1 MTRNYLRFL
10 RIAVLIGAFAVAGLL
25 VSTRSASAA
34 PGNLAI
40 TPTTCSTAGGT
51 VLTITGTGFAATPT
65 VTFGVGFP
73 NPTVVTATFV
83 SSTQITV
90 IAPARAAGN
99 SGIMVTN
106 PDGSLDS
113 LNPGCMYVA
122 PTPTGS
128 IGGQFIPQSN
138 YSFPMACV
146 DGTSIF
152 GRLPNKKLIERGG
165 SFSNSTATA
174 STTNSGG
181 EGYGS
186 TVSIKGDSNQ
196 AAPTLFEFP
205 KPQSNYAVL
214 QSVDSLSALDICDG
228 TGCPLKVLT
237 AFSYQVLTAAEMLTA
252 EALQKGEVASA
263 SAPVATLNSS
273 TIVKNVTITVTDL
286 SLDQPRSF
294 IGLRRWTGT
303 QWEIVASNWGRIELR
318 TPQTGVY
325 AVTTAST
332 EVSSAKDC
340 PGGQNLKNANLIKAN
355 LIKANLSG
363 ANLSFADLTGAD
375 LTEANLKDGNL
386 SGAWLGEAKLTF
398 ANLSGAN
405 LRGAY
410 LVKANLRGANL
421 VKANLMEANLR
432 LADLTGAFL
441 SSPFTSEH
449 FTGADLTGADLTSAN
464 LVYTN
469 LSNANL
475 TNANLTGAFLM
486 LADLTGAN
494 LSNANLTNA
503 NLAYTNLSNANLS
516 NADLMGADLRD
527 ANLSNANLAGAKG
540 ANLPGTLRFYDDR

>member
-1 MTRNYLRFL
+1 M
-10 RIAVLIGAFAVAGLL
+10 
-25 VSTRSASAA
+25 STRSASAA

-73 NPTVVTATFV
+73 NPTVVTAPNVTFV

-146 DGTSIF
+146 DGKSIF

-165 SFSNSTATA
+165 SFANSTATV

-196 AAPTLFEFP
+196 AAESSWLTQD
-205 KPQSNYAVL
+205 PQNYVVL

-294 IGLRRWTGT
+294 IGLRRWTENNWT
-303 QWEIVASNWGRIELR
+303 LVDETVVANSTDTSRMGMTLSTIASAKL
-318 TPQTGVY
+318 PFGVY
-325 AVTTAST
+325 AVVYSDPKCNSATPPTGTLPNGVMTSLVPAGTLPNGVMTSLVPAAVPAPPKSGNAGLT
-332 EVSSAKDC
+332 VSSSL
-340 PGGQNLKNANLIKAN
+340 PV
-355 LIKANLSG
+355 
-363 ANLSFADLTGAD
+363 
-375 LTEANLKDGNL
+375 
-386 SGAWLGEAKLTF
+386 
-398 ANLSGAN
+398 
-405 LRGAY
+405 
-410 LVKANLRGANL
+410 LVA
-421 VKANLMEANLR
+421 V
-432 LADLTGAFL
+432 
-441 SSPFTSEH
+441 
-449 FTGADLTGADLTSAN
+449 
-464 LVYTN
+464 
-469 LSNANL
+469 
-475 TNANLTGAFLM
+475 
-486 LADLTGAN
+486 
-494 LSNANLTNA
+494 
-503 NLAYTNLSNANLS
+503 
-516 NADLMGADLRD
+516 
-527 ANLSNANLAGAKG
+527 LAGFA
-540 ANLPGTLRFYDDR
+540 ATVVASARIATRRNHR

>member
-1 MTRNYLRFL
+1 M
-10 RIAVLIGAFAVAGLL
+10 
-25 VSTRSASAA
+25 STRSASAA
-34 PGNLAI
+34 PANLAI

-65 VTFGVGFP
+65 VEFGVGFP
-73 NPTVVTATFV
+73 NPTVVTAPNVTFV

-99 SGIMVTN
+99 SAMMVTN

-128 IGGQFIPQSN
+128 IGGRLIPQSN

-181 EGYGS
+181 EGYGYS
-186 TVSIKGDSNQ
+186 VSIKGDSNQ
-196 AAPTLFEFP
+196 AAPTLFESP

-286 SLDQPRSF
+286 SLDQQRSF
-294 IGLRRWTGT
+294 IGLRRWTENNWT
-303 QWEIVASNWGRIELR
+303 LVDETVVANSTDTSRMGMTLSTIASAKL
-318 TPQTGVY
+318 PFGVY
-325 AVTTAST
+325 AVVYSDPKCNSATPPTGTLPNGVMTPLVPAGTLPNGVMTPLVPAGTLPNGVMTSLVPAAVPAPPKSGNAGLT
-332 EVSSAKDC
+332 VSSSL
-340 PGGQNLKNANLIKAN
+340 PV
-355 LIKANLSG
+355 
-363 ANLSFADLTGAD
+363 
-375 LTEANLKDGNL
+375 
-386 SGAWLGEAKLTF
+386 
-398 ANLSGAN
+398 
-405 LRGAY
+405 
-410 LVKANLRGANL
+410 LVA
-421 VKANLMEANLR
+421 V
-432 LADLTGAFL
+432 
-441 SSPFTSEH
+441 
-449 FTGADLTGADLTSAN
+449 
-464 LVYTN
+464 
-469 LSNANL
+469 
-475 TNANLTGAFLM
+475 
-486 LADLTGAN
+486 
-494 LSNANLTNA
+494 
-503 NLAYTNLSNANLS
+503 
-516 NADLMGADLRD
+516 
-527 ANLSNANLAGAKG
+527 LAGFA
-540 ANLPGTLRFYDDR
+540 ATVVASARIATRRNHR

>member
-1 MTRNYLRFL
+1 MRKASLRDGARLTRNYLRFL

-34 PGNLAI
+34 PANLAI

-65 VTFGVGFP
+65 VEFGVGFP
-73 NPTVVTATFV
+73 NPTVVTAPNVTFV

-99 SGIMVTN
+99 SAMMVTN

-128 IGGQFIPQSN
+128 IGGRLIPQSN

-181 EGYGS
+181 EGYGYS
-186 TVSIKGDSNQ
+186 VSIKGDSNQ
-196 AAPTLFEFP
+196 AAPTLFESP

-286 SLDQPRSF
+286 SLDQQRSF
-294 IGLRRWTGT
+294 IGLRRWTENNWT
-303 QWEIVASNWGRIELR
+303 LVDETVVANSTDTSRMGMTLSTIASAKL
-318 TPQTGVY
+318 PFGVY
-325 AVTTAST
+325 AVVYSDPKCN
-332 EVSSAKDC
+332 SAT
-340 PGGQNLKNANLIKAN
+340 PP
-355 LIKANLSG
+355 
-363 ANLSFADLTGAD
+363 T
-375 LTEANLKDGNL
+375 
-386 SGAWLGEAKLTF
+386 
-398 ANLSGAN
+398 
-405 LRGAY
+405 
-410 LVKANLRGANL
+410 
-421 VKANLMEANLR
+421 
-432 LADLTGAFL
+432 
-441 SSPFTSEH
+441 
-449 FTGADLTGADLTSAN
+449 
-464 LVYTN
+464 
-469 LSNANL
+469 
-475 TNANLTGAFLM
+475 
-486 LADLTGAN
+486 
-494 LSNANLTNA
+494 
-503 NLAYTNLSNANLS
+503 
-516 NADLMGADLRD
+516 
-527 ANLSNANLAGAKG
+527 
-540 ANLPGTLRFYDDR
+540 GTLPN